1 MPGFPPSSPLAD
13 TAQFSSSG
21 IGNYPGSGLGT
32 SAFGGLPSISD
43 PLLPLPTPPPPIKVH
58 RESGPWKAVLLS
70 LLVVAIATIV
80 FYAMLSRVGGG
91 IVKGVVAGMEQLPRP
106 QVTVEPANVVVQPK
120 LEGARCSC
128 ETQPQWVPF
137 PVSVENDDGR
147 LPRDKEPGRS
157 RGSRPPY
164 VEDECSTRSKGAE
177 TSRLRAPFKDTDEPA
192 KGAKSARGI
201 LASHADS
208 VSDPSQGSRI

>member
-1 MPGFPPSSPLAD
+1 M
-13 TAQFSSSG
+13 
-21 IGNYPGSGLGT
+21 
-32 SAFGGLPSISD
+32 PSIPDIPS
-43 PLLPLPTPPPPIKVH
+43 PIPSHPIKVH
-58 RESGPWKAVLLS
+58 QESGPWKAVLLS
-70 LLVVAIATIV
+70 LLVVAIATVV
-80 FYAMLSRVGGG
+80 FYAMLSHVGGG
-91 IVKGVVAGMEQLPRP
+91 IAKGVVAGMEQLPRP

-137 PVSVENDDGR
+137 PVSVENDDAR

-157 RGSRPPY
+157 RESRPPY
-164 VEDECSTRSKGAE
+164 VDECSTSSKGAE
-177 TSRLRAPFKDTDEPA
+177 TRLRAPFKGADEPA

-201 LASHADS
+201 LATHADS